1 VHILQVSLQ
10 ETPDDGL
17 EGTGENS
24 TEDDAGAEQVVIELV
39 EGDQFS
45 STEGMGGSTEGD
57 DTEMEDADSGV
68 FNVGV

>member
-1 VHILQVSLQ
+1 MLQVSLQ

-24 TEDDAGAEQVVIELV
+24 TKDDAGAEQFVIELV